1 MADPARIVK
10 FPDLKPVIRRQILGS
25 ETGTQFDS
33 QQHLFSLYQN
43 GDVFNYGNYT
53 ARDFE
58 VMLSRDGQASAIEAV
73 LTLPIRQ
80 ASRAIEPAKH
90 DSGECE
96 FVRSVLMAPP
106 TAGGM
111 QTPLQD
117 VIGQVT
123 SAQTVRMSFHEKCF
137 AIRDRDGKIVY
148 DKLAFRPTATCEQKR
163 NAQTAAPDGFRQAV
177 WQFGGVSKSQAHSTT
192 PGYVEIPEVRSFVYV
207 NGKHRQPLT
216 GLSEMELTYW
226 ALAHGSEV
234 QTPDGPVLI
243 EDIQV
248 GDDVF
253 GLNGQPTQVTAVHPR
268 GVRQIFRVTL
278 RDGTYADCDADH
290 LWGVHD
296 ASRNGQYRVLS
307 TQEIL
312 VEGLRRNTAN
322 PLWRF
327 KVPGCAP
334 VEYPERDLLVDP
346 YILGCWLGDGSI
358 QKDAHGV
365 RRYGPK
371 LASFEPDE
379 WIVNEVRYRL
389 PADMK
394 LVQAP
399 GARDVR
405 NGRTGA
411 GGDYR
416 FCPVVS
422 HDTNPFRDALVSLG
436 VNRERFI
443 PELYFQGSVKQRFD
457 LLRGLMD
464 TDGSVTRGTG
474 MQVRFYTTSPRLAQ
488 DVRHLVRSL
497 GGTATAGSTPSRTT
511 MWVDIF
517 TSHCPFLL
525 PRKAAAW
532 EAGGGGERRS
542 TGNTIVS
549 IEASGSSKCRCITVA
564 AEDGLF
570 LVNDFMTTHNCYQLT
585 NEAQVAFPFTL
596 WLQFLETQ
604 SLPKVVVYGQDQT
617 EATSKAE
624 DIASMR
630 ASGVVGFRRPPP
642 GEKTFEVLESS
653 GKGAA
658 EFNAALTFLET
669 WQTSSVLAGFTG
681 LSSLA
686 SLGRG
691 SLALSQDQSA
701 FFLKSRQAVTAEM
714 ESAITHD
721 VIAPLVTLNFGPSA
735 AYPSF
740 KFGPLS
746 DESDTQLVTM
756 FSALAVAP
764 TLQVPT
770 GLLDLIS
777 LRLAN
782 FLNLDVTAVEA
793 VIQQGAKDRAAQAQQ
808 MAPPGMPAKAAA
820 GIGQLAGGVSA
831 ATKIAQKAL
840 RQAAQQPLPEDMA
853 QPFSEPPTIGS
864 PKA

>member
-137 AIRDRDGKIVY
+137 AIRDGDSKIVY

-163 NAQTAAPDGFRQAV
+163 NAQTAAPDGFRQQV

-226 ALAHGSEV
+226 AY
-234 QTPDGPVLI
+234 QT
-243 EDIQV
+243 
-248 GDDVF
+248 
-253 GLNGQPTQVTAVHPR
+253 
-268 GVRQIFRVTL
+268 
-278 RDGTYADCDADH
+278 
-290 LWGVHD
+290 
-296 ASRNGQYRVLS
+296 
-307 TQEIL
+307 
-312 VEGLRRNTAN
+312 
-322 PLWRF
+322 
-327 KVPGCAP
+327 
-334 VEYPERDLLVDP
+334 
-346 YILGCWLGDGSI
+346 
-358 QKDAHGV
+358 
-365 RRYGPK
+365 K
-371 LASFEPDE
+371 L
-379 WIVNEVRYRL
+379 
-389 PADMK
+389 K
-394 LVQAP
+394 LV
-399 GARDVR
+399 
-405 NGRTGA
+405 
-411 GGDYR
+411 
-416 FCPVVS
+416 F
-422 HDTNPFRDALVSLG
+422 
-436 VNRERFI
+436 
-443 PELYFQGSVKQRFD
+443 
-457 LLRGLMD
+457 
-464 TDGSVTRGTG
+464 
-474 MQVRFYTTSPRLAQ
+474 
-488 DVRHLVRSL
+488 
-497 GGTATAGSTPSRTT
+497 
-511 MWVDIF
+511 
-517 TSHCPFLL
+517 
-525 PRKAAAW
+525 
-532 EAGGGGERRS
+532 
-542 TGNTIVS
+542 
-549 IEASGSSKCRCITVA
+549 
-564 AEDGLF
+564 
-570 LVNDFMTTHNCYQLT
+570 
-585 NEAQVAFPFTL
+585 L
-596 WLQFLETQ
+596 WLQFLENQ
-604 SLPKVVVYGQDQT
+604 ALPKVVVYGQDQT

-630 ASGVVGFRRPPP
+630 SSGVVGFRRPPP
-642 GEKTFEVLESS
+642 GEKTFEVLASD
-653 GKGAA
+653 GKGAG

-669 WQTSSVLAGFTG
+669 WQTSSVLAGFKG

-721 VIAPLVTLNFGPSA
+721 VIAPLVTLNFGPGA

-740 KFGPLS
+740 RFGPLS
-746 DESDTQLVTM
+746 DDSDTQLVTM

-764 TLQVPT
+764 TLQVPA

-793 VIQQGAKDRAAQAQQ
+793 VIQQGAKDRAAQAQT
-808 MAPPGMPAKAAA
+808 MAPPGMPQSAAA
-820 GIGQLAGGVSA
+820 GIGHLAGGVSA
-831 ATKIAQKAL
+831 ATRIAQQAL
-840 RQAAQQPLPEDMA
+840 KRAAGDPLPEDMA
-853 QPFSEPPTIGS
+853 EPFSTPPSIGS
-864 PKA
+864 PKS